1 MTSILRS
8 LRSFA
13 ASSLKK
19 RFHPRAF
26 ASIPF
31 LVSFPT
37 QAPMPRTKP
46 SPQIAGEEKPV
57 PKTRRL
63 KPKHW
68 VRIIVLG
75 IIALLIWVPVQRVL
89 DIAAVQN
96 SVQRDWEMSFNSPN
110 MKPDMLPSFLD
121 SWADSLFKRIFK
133 DTVGANG
140 TEPAQTRNRDIIYQE
155 RFRSLFRGPIRDFR
169 IYEFLE
175 FHGDLGSELARF
187 QNLRRVMVENNDYSN
202 LPTESEWTLL
212 CTRLRTLPH
221 LEEVTLGG
229 VSVTDAA
236 IAPLA
241 GHPELQTI
249 EISSG
254 HLTLESNKTFAS
266 MPRLSKLVI
275 GRHVMY
281 REVWLRPENQAMQ
294 RAALPAVSIEFQ
306 STKGQ

>member
-1 MTSILRS
+1 
-8 LRSFA
+8 
-13 ASSLKK
+13 
-19 RFHPRAF
+19 
-26 ASIPF
+26 
-31 LVSFPT
+31 V
-37 QAPMPRTKP
+37 PRTKP
-46 SPQIAGEEKPV
+46 SRRNAGKDEFV
-57 PKTRRL
+57 PLIRRL

-75 IIALLIWVPVQRVL
+75 IIALLISVPLQRVL

-96 SVQRDWEMSFNSPN
+96 SVQRDWEMSFNTEEGEQP
-110 MKPDMLPSFLD
+110 PMLPSFLD

-140 TEPAQTRNRDIIYQE
+140 TEPAQTRNRHIIYQE

-169 IYEFLE
+169 IYEFQE
-175 FHGDLGSELARF
+175 FHGDLGAELARF
-187 QNLRRVMVENNDYSN
+187 KNLRRVMVENNDYSN
-202 LPTESEWTLL
+202 LPTQSKWTQLS
-212 CTRLRTLPH
+212 THLRTLPH

-229 VSVTDAA
+229 VSVTDAS

-254 HLTLESNKTFAS
+254 HLTLGSTKTFAS
-266 MPRLSKLVI
+266 MPSLSKLVI
-275 GRHVMY
+275 GKHVMY
-281 REVWLRPENQAMQ
+281 REVWIRPENQAEL

-306 STKGQ
+306 